1 VTAAAFSMMMLL
13 GTQGQ
18 QFTFGELKNILES
31 VGFTGIEVRQ
41 TSCYYS
47 IITGYKR

>member
-1 VTAAAFSMMMLL
+1 MMMLL

-18 QFTFGELKNILES
+18 QFTFGELKDILES
-31 VGFTGIEVRQ
+31 VGFTGIEVRL